1 MLLLDYGVYSGV
13 SKEYIVIWVTTILFI
28 MRRADLR
35 QVFGIVQ
42 VSFTIKKKRF
52 INDLLNDQLTT
63 VGCFLKTEPVLLLTN
78 NSFIKR
84 SFNDYFTKPQFFPIL
99 KKKACRRGYSTATS
113 FKTRYMTFH
122 TLSFTLTA
130 SQ

>member
-42 VSFTIKKKRF
+42 VSFTIKK
-52 INDLLNDQLTT
+52 NDLLTT
-63 VGCFLKTEPVLLLTN
+63 CLMI
-78 NSFIKR
+78 S
-84 SFNDYFTKPQFFPIL
+84 
-99 KKKACRRGYSTATS
+99 
-113 FKTRYMTFH
+113 
-122 TLSFTLTA
+122 
-130 SQ
+130 